1 MPNKILIVDDD
12 EEQLR
17 LTYKIL
23 TQIGGFEA
31 VTCHEPS
38 EAIDMIRKEKPDLVL
53 LDIMMPKIDGFTL
66 CKRIRETEDIRQV
79 KIIVYSAK
87 IFDTDKKKAIQLGAD
102 AYISKIIESHKL
114 VETIQQLLNKP

>member
-31 VTCHEPS
+31 VSCQEPS
-38 EAIDMIRKEKPDLVL
+38 DAIDMIRKEKPSLVL

-87 IFDTDKKKAIQLGAD
+87 IFDSDKKKAIQLGAD

-114 VETIQQLLNKP
+114 VETIRLLLNKP